1 MNRATND
8 YAHYANQYKTLLFHW
23 KHGRVA
29 LVDYF
34 VFEVAYALHLKHLL
48 WRDIPPD
55 FEDRYDLPH
64 QRDYGVDTVSLA
76 FSQTAQIKYYHQTSV
91 KWSDITNYTALSG
104 QVLGIS
110 KMCIGTTPE
119 ARVTDRMLLALCAK
133 QRIPILRHTRDALVS
148 DALKGFAPHEAPE
161 RTTTIE
167 LRPYLLAAHAAIVA
181 ASQPVVRL
189 QLPCGTGKS
198 YVMLHTMLEH
208 LRTDA
213 SRRFCVFCPW
223 VDLAKQ
229 LRDLFAT
236 RLNVLFLGDGERT
249 TTDDARAFQVAVCVY
264 PSVEHLPDVS
274 YALKIYDEAHHLED
288 EDAVRRKQLDAV
300 RGDKTLMFSATFHD
314 EDVDYAYTLREAIDD
329 GHIADYVLHVE
340 YFTSGDRT
348 QRLVDTMVE
357 HADWYP
363 AFIYFNSTEK
373 CKAFYAQLHA
383 RGVSSAYLVGG
394 DGRAKRESIRDRL
407 QAGLLSVLCLCGCYN
422 EGISIDTI
430 RTVVFGELRHS
441 SINKIQIASRANRKH
456 PTKPFYRV
464 VLPLTGED
472 FNGKDVRDLVQTFA
486 RVDPAV
492 KRALQNEQQSRSRI
506 QVHLSPVPDTDTED
520 AEWMYEE
527 IYNRCGEM
535 VQGRTFDE
543 WCTVLFAYC
552 DEHGILPP
560 ATTAYQ
566 GCNVGIWLNN
576 QKTKVQSSP
585 DLYAKLVTH
594 PVVKAGLDKFL
605 VRRAKSRPSFS
616 RTETR
621 VLLFAYCDEHGKVPP
636 AKTTYHGCNVS
647 SWLSTQK
654 KALCGGSDD
663 PVYAELAAHAVVKAE
678 LDRYLATKAKAKGD
692 AKPKLAWDEWRAL
705 LFAYCDEHGKMPPQG
720 TTYQGQKLNS
730 WCNNQKTKLRDASDP
745 KYARLATNAV
755 VKADLERYLSRKVT
769 TRTAAETRAL
779 LFAYCDEYG
788 FVPKFRT
795 TYHDCAIGQWLQHQK
810 FTIQS
815 NDDLVYVELATHAVV
830 KKALDQYLAR
840 KAPAP
845 ATATTA
851 PIVL

>member
-1 MNRATND
+1 
-8 YAHYANQYKTLLFHW
+8 
-23 KHGRVA
+23 
-29 LVDYF
+29 
-34 VFEVAYALHLKHLL
+34 
-48 WRDIPPD
+48 
-55 FEDRYDLPH
+55 
-64 QRDYGVDTVSLA
+64 
-76 FSQTAQIKYYHQTSV
+76 
-91 KWSDITNYTALSG
+91 
-104 QVLGIS
+104 
-110 KMCIGTTPE
+110 
-119 ARVTDRMLLALCAK
+119 
-133 QRIPILRHTRDALVS
+133 
-148 DALKGFAPHEAPE
+148 
-161 RTTTIE
+161 
-167 LRPYLLAAHAAIVA
+167 
-181 ASQPVVRL
+181 
-189 QLPCGTGKS
+189 
-198 YVMLHTMLEH
+198 
-208 LRTDA
+208 
-213 SRRFCVFCPW
+213 
-223 VDLAKQ
+223 
-229 LRDLFAT
+229 
-236 RLNVLFLGDGERT
+236 
-249 TTDDARAFQVAVCVY
+249 
-264 PSVEHLPDVS
+264 
-274 YALKIYDEAHHLED
+274 
-288 EDAVRRKQLDAV
+288 
-300 RGDKTLMFSATFHD
+300 
-314 EDVDYAYTLREAIDD
+314 
-329 GHIADYVLHVE
+329 
-340 YFTSGDRT
+340 
-348 QRLVDTMVE
+348 
-357 HADWYP
+357 
-363 AFIYFNSTEK
+363 
-373 CKAFYAQLHA
+373 
-383 RGVSSAYLVGG
+383 
-394 DGRAKRESIRDRL
+394 
-407 QAGLLSVLCLCGCYN
+407 
-422 EGISIDTI
+422 
-430 RTVVFGELRHS
+430 
-441 SINKIQIASRANRKH
+441 
-456 PTKPFYRV
+456 
-464 VLPLTGED
+464 
-472 FNGKDVRDLVQTFA
+472 
-486 RVDPAV
+486 
-492 KRALQNEQQSRSRI
+492 
-506 QVHLSPVPDTDTED
+506 
-520 AEWMYEE
+520 MYEE

-566 GCNVGIWLNN
+566 GCNVGMWLHN
-576 QKTKVQSSP
+576 TKKKLETSA

-779 LFAYCDEYG
+779 LFTYCDEYG

-815 NDDLVYVELATHAVV
+815 IDDLVYVELATHAVV

-840 KAPAP
+840 KAPTTAT
-845 ATATTA
+845 TATTA